1 LIKFD
6 HARALFER
14 LLETITVFLII
25 SLAVVVVLGVIYRWS
40 GASLSWYD
48 EIASVQLAW
57 LTYYG
62 ASLAALKRAH
72 IGVPGLIAVVP
83 PLFRVPLVLLAEA
96 VVIGFFLILAWY
108 GYIVLVVLEG
118 DTLIS
123 LPWISTQVTQSVIP
137 IGGADMPVV
146 ISLLNS
152 YSGLAAAATGFVL
165 ANNILIISG
174 ALVGASGI
182 ILTQIMCKAMNR
194 SLANVLF
201 AAVGTADGTGGDG
214 LDVVLVVEGN
224 HRSDRQSESVGQVL
238 GQGSITPTQIV
249 CIHHFHYGNHFSSLN
264 FVISTPF
271 YDANIITRSSFFCF
285 HESAFFPTPISGI
298 GIYSVIYKPAV
309 LINFAFM
316 TVPENADLVIFI
328 FTELIGYGSKHI
340 EFRKDGPVL

>member
-1 LIKFD
+1 MIKFD

-137 IGGADMPVV
+137 IGAVLF
-146 ISLLNS
+146 IIAELLNMP
-152 YSGLAAAATGFVL
+152 
-165 ANNILIISG
+165 
-174 ALVGASGI
+174 
-182 ILTQIMCKAMNR
+182 QIMREASAR
-194 SLANVLF
+194 
-201 AAVGTADGTGGDG
+201 
-214 LDVVLVVEGN
+214 VEMI
-224 HRSDRQSESVGQVL
+224 R
-238 GQGSITPTQIV
+238 
-249 CIHHFHYGNHFSSLN
+249 
-264 FVISTPF
+264 
-271 YDANIITRSSFFCF
+271 
-285 HESAFFPTPISGI
+285 HE
-298 GIYSVIYKPAV
+298 
-309 LINFAFM
+309 
-316 TVPENADLVIFI
+316 
-328 FTELIGYGSKHI
+328 
-340 EFRKDGPVL
+340 

>member
-1 LIKFD
+1 MIKFD

-83 PLFRVPLVLLAEA
+83 PLFCVPLVLLAEA

-137 IGGADMPVV
+137 ISAVLF
-146 ISLLNS
+146 IIAELLNMPQ
-152 YSGLAAAATGFVL
+152 
-165 ANNILIISG
+165 IIRE
-174 ALVGASGI
+174 AS
-182 ILTQIMCKAMNR
+182 AR
-194 SLANVLF
+194 
-201 AAVGTADGTGGDG
+201 
-214 LDVVLVVEGN
+214 VEMM
-224 HRSDRQSESVGQVL
+224 L
-238 GQGSITPTQIV
+238 
-249 CIHHFHYGNHFSSLN
+249 
-264 FVISTPF
+264 
-271 YDANIITRSSFFCF
+271 
-285 HESAFFPTPISGI
+285 HE
-298 GIYSVIYKPAV
+298 
-309 LINFAFM
+309 
-316 TVPENADLVIFI
+316 
-328 FTELIGYGSKHI
+328 
-340 EFRKDGPVL
+340 

>member
-83 PLFRVPLVLLAEA
+83 PLFRVPLVLLAET

-137 IGGADMPVV
+137 IGAVLF
-146 ISLLNS
+146 IIAELLNMP
-152 YSGLAAAATGFVL
+152 
-165 ANNILIISG
+165 
-174 ALVGASGI
+174 
-182 ILTQIMCKAMNR
+182 QIMREA
-194 SLANVLF
+194 
-201 AAVGTADGTGGDG
+201 
-214 LDVVLVVEGN
+214 
-224 HRSDRQSESVGQVL
+224 
-238 GQGSITPTQIV
+238 
-249 CIHHFHYGNHFSSLN
+249 
-264 FVISTPF
+264 
-271 YDANIITRSSFFCF
+271 ITREEMMR
-285 HESAFFPTPISGI
+285 HE
-298 GIYSVIYKPAV
+298 
-309 LINFAFM
+309 
-316 TVPENADLVIFI
+316 
-328 FTELIGYGSKHI
+328 
-340 EFRKDGPVL
+340 

>member
-1 LIKFD
+1 LIKLD

-137 IGGADMPVV
+137 ISAVLF
-146 ISLLNS
+146 IIAELLNMP
-152 YSGLAAAATGFVL
+152 
-165 ANNILIISG
+165 
-174 ALVGASGI
+174 
-182 ILTQIMCKAMNR
+182 QIMREASAHAEMMR
-194 SLANVLF
+194 
-201 AAVGTADGTGGDG
+201 
-214 LDVVLVVEGN
+214 
-224 HRSDRQSESVGQVL
+224 
-238 GQGSITPTQIV
+238 
-249 CIHHFHYGNHFSSLN
+249 
-264 FVISTPF
+264 
-271 YDANIITRSSFFCF
+271 
-285 HESAFFPTPISGI
+285 HE
-298 GIYSVIYKPAV
+298 
-309 LINFAFM
+309 
-316 TVPENADLVIFI
+316 
-328 FTELIGYGSKHI
+328 
-340 EFRKDGPVL
+340 

>member
-62 ASLAALKRAH
+62 ASLAAMKRAH

-83 PLFRVPLVLLAEA
+83 PLFRVPLVLLAET

-137 IGGADMPVV
+137 IGAVLF
-146 ISLLNS
+146 IIAELLNMP
-152 YSGLAAAATGFVL
+152 
-165 ANNILIISG
+165 
-174 ALVGASGI
+174 
-182 ILTQIMCKAMNR
+182 QIMREA
-194 SLANVLF
+194 
-201 AAVGTADGTGGDG
+201 
-214 LDVVLVVEGN
+214 
-224 HRSDRQSESVGQVL
+224 
-238 GQGSITPTQIV
+238 
-249 CIHHFHYGNHFSSLN
+249 
-264 FVISTPF
+264 
-271 YDANIITRSSFFCF
+271 ITREEMMR
-285 HESAFFPTPISGI
+285 HE
-298 GIYSVIYKPAV
+298 
-309 LINFAFM
+309 
-316 TVPENADLVIFI
+316 
-328 FTELIGYGSKHI
+328 
-340 EFRKDGPVL
+340 

>member
-1 LIKFD
+1 MIKFD

-25 SLAVVVVLGVIYRWS
+25 SLALVVVLGVIYRWS

-108 GYIVLVVLEG
+108 GYILLVVLEG

-137 IGGADMPVV
+137 IGAVLF
-146 ISLLNS
+146 IIAELLNMP
-152 YSGLAAAATGFVL
+152 
-165 ANNILIISG
+165 
-174 ALVGASGI
+174 
-182 ILTQIMCKAMNR
+182 QIMREA
-194 SLANVLF
+194 
-201 AAVGTADGTGGDG
+201 
-214 LDVVLVVEGN
+214 
-224 HRSDRQSESVGQVL
+224 
-238 GQGSITPTQIV
+238 
-249 CIHHFHYGNHFSSLN
+249 
-264 FVISTPF
+264 
-271 YDANIITRSSFFCF
+271 ITREEMMR
-285 HESAFFPTPISGI
+285 HE
-298 GIYSVIYKPAV
+298 
-309 LINFAFM
+309 
-316 TVPENADLVIFI
+316 
-328 FTELIGYGSKHI
+328 
-340 EFRKDGPVL
+340 

>member
-1 LIKFD
+1 MIKFD

-137 IGGADMPVV
+137 ISAVLF
-146 ISLLNS
+146 IIAELLNMP
-152 YSGLAAAATGFVL
+152 
-165 ANNILIISG
+165 
-174 ALVGASGI
+174 
-182 ILTQIMCKAMNR
+182 QIMREA
-194 SLANVLF
+194 
-201 AAVGTADGTGGDG
+201 
-214 LDVVLVVEGN
+214 
-224 HRSDRQSESVGQVL
+224 
-238 GQGSITPTQIV
+238 
-249 CIHHFHYGNHFSSLN
+249 
-264 FVISTPF
+264 
-271 YDANIITRSSFFCF
+271 ITREEMMR
-285 HESAFFPTPISGI
+285 HE
-298 GIYSVIYKPAV
+298 
-309 LINFAFM
+309 
-316 TVPENADLVIFI
+316 
-328 FTELIGYGSKHI
+328 
-340 EFRKDGPVL
+340 